1 MLSAIDLPARAA
13 RAVLLLL
20 LVRWTWLFLAWP
32 MRQDVVGA
40 SFLHLISL
48 PFHEAGHILLSPF
61 GPFVTAAGG
70 SALQVLVP
78 VACWVAFST
87 SSPDP
92 WGRMVAA
99 WWTGQ
104 NLLDLAPYIADARA
118 LRLVLLG
125 GRTGAE
131 VEGHDWEFLLGQL
144 GLLQWDHRLA
154 WTVHALGAALM
165 ITALAWGCRRLLLG
179 EPE

>member
-1 MLSAIDLPARAA
+1 MPGHTDLPARLA

-20 LVRWTWLFLAWP
+20 LARWTWLFLVWP

-40 SFLHLISL
+40 SFLHLVNL
-48 PFHEAGHILLSPF
+48 PFHEAGHLLFSPF
-61 GPFVTAAGG
+61 GAFMTSFGG

-87 SSPDP
+87 TSPDP
-92 WGRMVAA
+92 WGRVVAV

-104 NLLDLAPYIADARA
+104 NLLDLAPYIDDARA

-125 GRTGAE
+125 
-131 VEGHDWEFLLGQL
+131 Q
-144 GLLQWDHRLA
+144 
-154 WTVHALGAALM
+154 
-165 ITALAWGCRRLLLG
+165 
-179 EPE
+179 